1 VPGPGEVRSLRARGA
16 SFALALA
23 CSGCL
28 VLGRESYTTM
38 AGEGVA
44 PIPAADRVPV
54 DGDRSGPG
62 FAQDPVALRAGGADG
77 VIVSVCD
84 WAPGFWIPV
93 FPPIPVPILA
103 RDEQPGQAGTALV
116 RITFDTKANWR
127 ATFSQIELL
136 GVGDERA
143 TPVRYKIVLADKAE
157 SLAEGSLEPCARSD
171 DPKTSV
177 DRAKVAVLDGG
188 ELWLLFD
195 TTGLSKGPRAL
206 ELGGLTRNDARVP
219 IPRLELRHGS
229 RWYWY
234 RAFP

>member
-1 VPGPGEVRSLRARGA
+1 VRALRAV
-16 SFALALA
+16 FALALA

-38 AGEGVA
+38 TGEGAA

-54 DGDRSGPG
+54 DRDRSGPG
-62 FAQDPVALRAGGADG
+62 FAQDPVAVRAGGTGGSDG

-84 WAPGFWIPV
+84 WSPGFWIPV

-103 RDEQPGQAGTALV
+103 RDEQPGEEGTALV
-116 RITFDTKANWR
+116 RITFEGKANWR
-127 ATFSQIELL
+127 ATFSQIAL
-136 GVGDERA
+136 VGPDDARA
-143 TPVRYKIVLADKAE
+143 TPVRYRIVLADKSE

-177 DRAKVAVLDGG
+177 DRAKVAVLEGG
-188 ELWLLFD
+188 ELWLLFETAD
-195 TTGLSKGPRAL
+195 LPKGPLAL